1 MEREQE
7 AEDKNETSKEREE
20 PGRAPMGNKENVL
33 ENDDE
38 DIKDMGITFVNNF
51 PDFATGTI
59 EKIKESER
67 LMNIKL
73 KLRKEI
79 K

>member
-1 MEREQE
+1 MGE
-7 AEDKNETSKEREE
+7 
-20 PGRAPMGNKENVL
+20 GNKENVL

-73 KLRKEI
+73 KLRKEN
-79 K
+79 KYKSK